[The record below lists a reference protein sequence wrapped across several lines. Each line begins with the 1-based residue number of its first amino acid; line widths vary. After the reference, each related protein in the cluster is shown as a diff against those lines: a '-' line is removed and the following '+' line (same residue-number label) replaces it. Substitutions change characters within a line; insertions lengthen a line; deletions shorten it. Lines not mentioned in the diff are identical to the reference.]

1 MKNRHPRFILPPGFD
16 RADDYLAHLCAEAL
30 REKRDPA
37 RGHPKSLRSQK
48 ALDRADAELK
58 DLQEK
63 GLVDTVLIIYDLVTW
78 ARQRKS
84 LEVTLRTPLHS
95 FILFLLGVTTVNPAD
110 PASPVK
116 PGKHGKF
123 RPLDRYTLEFSSNG
137 RDLART
143 YLAHKYGRACV
154 GYCMA
159 PQGFITKDSPACR
172 RYGLHACAAVLGSLP
187 PEILLYTREGA
198 PVYMGWPEHARQNG
212 LLVIDLMSAPG
223 ASSP

>member
-1 MKNRHPRFILPPGFD
+1 MTNKHPRFTLPPGFD
-16 RADDYLAHLCAEAL
+16 RADAYLAHLCALAL
-30 REKRDPA
+30 RDRLDPA
-37 RGHPKSLRSQK
+37 HPESLRDQETEDLLEAELTDLMERK
-48 ALDRADAELK
+48 LADA
-58 DLQEK
+58 
-63 GLVDTVLIIYDLVTW
+63 VLIIHDLVTW
-78 ARQRKS
+78 AREKQS
-84 LEVTLRTPLHS
+84 MEVTLRTPLHS
-95 FILFLLGVTTVNPAD
+95 FILFLLAVTTVNPAD

-143 YLAHKYGRACV
+143 YLANRYGRACV

-159 PQGFITKDSPACR
+159 PRGVIPKDNPACR

-187 PEILLYTREGA
+187 PESLLYTREGA

-223 ASSP
+223 VSSP